1 MCGTIKKYDPEG
13 KMNERE
19 YCQQLADVRCFLLD
33 MDGTFYL
40 GERLIEGSL
49 DFLAALERTGR
60 DAWFLTNNSSK
71 SAAAYMEKLRRM
83 GVPERF
89 CQQVMTSGHASA
101 HYILERFPAGKGWLL
116 GNPVLREELTQMGL
130 VFTEEDPDYVL
141 VAFDT
146 TLDYRKMC
154 RVCDLIRAGKP
165 YIATHP
171 DFNCPTETGF
181 IPDMGAIMA
190 FIEASTGRKA
200 DVIIGKPHA
209 GIVREAL
216 MRTGLKPGE
225 MAMVGDRLYTDVATG
240 VNHGMKGI
248 LVLSGEAT
256 MADVAQG
263 DVKPDMIFDRL
274 ADMIPYL

>member
-1 MCGTIKKYDPEG
+1 MNA
-13 KMNERE
+13 KM
-19 YCQQLADVRCFLLD
+19 
-33 MDGTFYL
+33 L
-40 GERLIEGSL
+40 GFFSGFPTRHFTDSI
-49 DFLAALERTGR
+49 AA
-60 DAWFLTNNSSK
+60 
-71 SAAAYMEKLRRM
+71 
-83 GVPERF
+83 
-89 CQQVMTSGHASA
+89 
-101 HYILERFPAGKGWLL
+101 
-116 GNPVLREELTQMGL
+116 VLREELTGMGL
-130 VFTEEDPDYVL
+130 QFTEDEADYVL

-146 TLDYRKMC
+146 TLDYAKMC

-190 FIEASTGRKA
+190 FIEASTGRRA
-200 DVIIGKPHA
+200 DMILGKPHE

-216 MRTGLKPGE
+216 MRTGRPLGE

-256 MADVAQG
+256 MADVAQS
-263 DVKPDMIFDRL
+263 DVKPDLIFDRL

>member
-1 MCGTIKKYDPEG
+1 MAEMLQKKEALQ
-13 KMNERE
+13 KVE
-19 YCQQLADVRCFLLD
+19 LFVLD

-40 GERLIEGSL
+40 GDRILDGSL
-49 DFLAALERTGR
+49 DFLEKLRETGR
-60 DAWFLTNNSSK
+60 QAMFLTNNSSK
-71 SAAAYMEKLRRM
+71 SADVYEKKLKKMNVTEPFLR
-83 GVPERF
+83 VL
-89 CQQVMTSGHASA
+89 TSGHAAA
-101 HYILERFPAGKGWLL
+101 HYLLQRFPEGKGYLL
-116 GNPVLREELTQMGL
+116 GNDVLRAELEAMGL
-130 VFTEEDPDYVL
+130 VFTEEEPDYVL

-146 TLDYRKMC
+146 TLDYAKMC
-154 RVCDLIRAGKP
+154 KVCDFIRYGKP

-200 DVIIGKPHA
+200 DIILGKPYG
-209 GIVREAL
+209 GIVREAQ
-216 MRTGLKPGE
+216 MRTGYALEE

-240 VNHGMKGI
+240 VNHGMTGI

-256 MADVAQG
+256 MKDVEES
-263 DVKPDMIFDRL
+263 DVEPHFIFDKL

>member
-1 MCGTIKKYDPEG
+1 MTQEEIRAK
-13 KMNERE
+13 
-19 YCQQLADVRCFLLD
+19 LAPVRCFLLD

-40 GERLIEGSL
+40 GDRLIDGSL

-60 DAWFLTNNSSK
+60 TARFLTNNSSK
-71 SAAAYMEKLRRM
+71 SASVYAKKLERM
-83 GVPERF
+83 GVDARYRD
-89 CQQVMTSGHASA
+89 VISSA
-101 HYILERFPAGKGWLL
+101 HAAAHYCMKTFPGKKCYLL
-116 GNPVLREELTQMGL
+116 GNPMLREELLAMGMTL
-130 VFTEEDPDYVL
+130 TEEDADYVL

-146 TLDYRKMC
+146 TLDYKKMC
-154 RVCDLIRAGKP
+154 VVCDYIREGKP

-181 IPDMGAIMA
+181 IPDMGAIMV

-200 DVIIGKPHA
+200 DVILGKPYR
-209 GIVREAL
+209 GIVDEAL
-216 MRTGLKPGE
+216 ARTGFALDE

-240 VNHGMKGI
+240 VKHGMTGI

-256 MADVAQG
+256 MEDVKSS
-263 DVKPDMIFDRL
+263 DVKPDLIFGRL

>member
-1 MCGTIKKYDPEG
+1 MDESMIR
-13 KMNERE
+13 ER
-19 YCQQLADVRCFLLD
+19 LAKIRCFLLD

-40 GERLIEGSL
+40 GDRLIEGSL

-60 DAWFLTNNSSK
+60 TARFLTNNSSK
-71 SAAAYMEKLRRM
+71 SASVYAQKLERM
-83 GVPERF
+83 GVDEKYRD
-89 CQQVMTSGHASA
+89 VMTSGHAAA
-101 HYILERFPAGKGWLL
+101 HYCLKHYPGGKCYLL
-116 GNPVLREELTQMGL
+116 GNPMLAEELTAMGL
-130 VFTEEDPDYVL
+130 QLTEDDPDYVL

-146 TLDYRKMC
+146 TLDYAKMC
-154 RVCDLIRAGKP
+154 KVCDFIRYGKP

-171 DFNCPTETGF
+171 DYNCPTETGF

-200 DVIIGKPHA
+200 DIILGKPYG
-209 GIVREAL
+209 GIVEEAL
-216 MRTGLKPGE
+216 SRTGFSLDE

-240 VNHGMKGI
+240 VNHGMTGI

-256 MADVAQG
+256 MADVETS
-263 DVKPDMIFDRL
+263 DVKPHLIFGKL

>member
-1 MCGTIKKYDPEG
+1 MTQEEI
-13 KMNERE
+13 RAR
-19 YCQQLADVRCFLLD
+19 LAPVRCFLLD

-40 GERLIEGSL
+40 GDRLIDGSL

-60 DAWFLTNNSSK
+60 TARFLTNNSSK
-71 SAAAYMEKLRRM
+71 SASVYAKKLERM
-83 GVPERF
+83 GVDARYRD
-89 CQQVMTSGHASA
+89 VISSA
-101 HYILERFPAGKGWLL
+101 HAAAHYCMKTFPGKKCYLL
-116 GNPVLREELTQMGL
+116 GNPMLREELLAMGMNL
-130 VFTEEDPDYVL
+130 TEEDADYVL

-146 TLDYRKMC
+146 TLDYQKMC
-154 RVCDLIRAGKP
+154 VVCDYIREGKP

-200 DVIIGKPHA
+200 DVILGKPYR
-209 GIVREAL
+209 GIVDEAL
-216 MRTGLKPGE
+216 ARTGFALDE

-240 VNHGMKGI
+240 VKHGMTGI

-256 MADVAQG
+256 MDDVKSS
-263 DVKPDMIFDRL
+263 DVKPDLIFGRL

>member
-1 MCGTIKKYDPEG
+1 MLPFTGECSSPLFQGRILPGGVDTQRVEKDG
-13 KMNERE
+13 
-19 YCQQLADVRCFLLD
+19 RCFL
-33 MDGTFYL
+33 
-40 GERLIEGSL
+40 
-49 DFLAALERTGR
+49 
-60 DAWFLTNNSSK
+60 
-71 SAAAYMEKLRRM
+71 SAR
-83 GVPERF
+83 
-89 CQQVMTSGHASA
+89 
-101 HYILERFPAGKGWLL
+101 YILERFPEGRGYLL
-116 GNPVLREELTQMGL
+116 GNEMLREELTGMGL
-130 VFTEEDPDYVL
+130 RFADADDVDYVL

-154 RVCDLIRAGKP
+154 RVCDLIRWGKP

-200 DVIIGKPHA
+200 DIILGKPYG
-209 GIVREAL
+209 GIVREAQG
-216 MRTGLKPGE
+216 RTGYDLSA

-240 VNHGMKGI
+240 VNHGMTGI

-256 MADVAQG
+256 MQDVAES
-263 DVKPDMIFDRL
+263 DVQPHLIFDKL

>member
-1 MCGTIKKYDPEG
+1 MTETEIQ
-13 KMNERE
+13 RR
-19 YCQQLADVRCFLLD
+19 LSAVRCFLLD

-40 GERLIEGSL
+40 GDRLIDGSL
-49 DFLAALERTGR
+49 AFLEALRRTGR

-71 SAAAYMEKLRRM
+71 SAAAYVEKLTRM
-83 GVPERF
+83 GVPEPFRR
-89 CQQVMTSGHASA
+89 QVITSGHAAA
-101 HYILERFPAGKGWLL
+101 HYLLERFPQGRGYLL
-116 GNPVLREELTQMGL
+116 GNETLRAELTAMGL
-130 VFTEEDPDYVL
+130 AFTEESPDYVL

-146 TLDYRKMC
+146 TLNYAKMC
-154 RVCDLIRAGKP
+154 KACDLIRAGKP

-200 DVIIGKPHA
+200 DVILGKPYG
-209 GIVREAL
+209 GIVREAQR
-216 MRTGLKPGE
+216 RTGYALAK

-240 VNHGMKGI
+240 VNHGMTGI

-256 MADVAQG
+256 MKDVAES
-263 DVKPDMIFDRL
+263 DVQPDLIFGRL

>member
-1 MCGTIKKYDPEG
+1 MTHEEI
-13 KMNERE
+13 RE
-19 YCQQLADVRCFLLD
+19 KLSRVKCCLLD

-40 GERLIEGSL
+40 GDKLIEGSL
-49 DFLAALERTGR
+49 DFLEALKRTGR
-60 DAWFLTNNSSK
+60 TARFLTNNSSK
-71 SAAAYMEKLRRM
+71 SASVYKKKLEKM
-83 GVPERF
+83 GVPEEYRD
-89 CQQVMTSGHASA
+89 VMSSGHATV
-101 HYILERFPAGKGWLL
+101 HYCQKAFPGKKCYLL
-116 GNPVLREELTQMGL
+116 GNPMLTEEMVSMGL
-130 VFTEEDPDYVL
+130 DIVEDDPDYVI

-146 TLDYRKMC
+146 TLDYAKMC
-154 RVCDLIRAGKP
+154 KVCDYIREGKP

-200 DVIIGKPHA
+200 DVIVGKPHK
-209 GIVREAL
+209 GIVDEAL
-216 MRTGLKPGE
+216 LRTGFGLEE

-240 VNHGMKGI
+240 VRHGMQGI

-256 MADVAQG
+256 MDDVATS
-263 DVKPDMIFDRL
+263 DVQPDLIFGKL

>member
-1 MCGTIKKYDPEG
+1 MSEDI
-13 KMNERE
+13 RA
-19 YCQQLADVRCFLLD
+19 QLQGVRCFLLD

-40 GERLIEGSL
+40 GDRLIEGSL
-49 DFLAALERTGR
+49 DFLAALENTGR

-71 SAAAYMEKLRRM
+71 SAQVYTQKLRRM

-89 CQQVMTSGHASA
+89 CQQVMTSGHATA
-101 HYILERFPAGKGWLL
+101 RYIKEHFPQGRGYLL
-116 GNPVLREELTQMGL
+116 GNPALTEELTGMGL
-130 VFTEEDPDYVL
+130 TFAEDDDVDYVI

-146 TLDYRKMC
+146 TLDYAKMC
-154 RVCDLIRAGKP
+154 RVCDLIRWGKP

-190 FIEASTGRKA
+190 FIGASTGRKA
-200 DVIIGKPHA
+200 DIIIGKPHD

-216 MRTGLKPGE
+216 MRTGRPLNE

-256 MADVAQG
+256 MADVAASNVQ
-263 DVKPDMIFDRL
+263 PDMIFDRL
-274 ADMIPYL
+274 SDMIPYL

>member
-1 MCGTIKKYDPEG
+1 MENRLNQGLTDAQIR
-13 KMNERE
+13 ER
-19 YCQQLADVRCFLLD
+19 LARVRCFLLD

-40 GERLIEGSL
+40 GDKLIDGSL

-60 DAWFLTNNSSK
+60 TARFLTNNSSK
-71 SAAAYMEKLRRM
+71 SADVYAKKLERM
-83 GVPERF
+83 GVDEKYRD
-89 CQQVMTSGHASA
+89 VISSGHAAA
-101 HYILERFPAGKGWLL
+101 HYCMERFPGQKCYLL
-116 GNPVLREELTQMGL
+116 GNPMLTEEMKRMGMTL
-130 VFTEEDPDYVL
+130 TEEDADYVL

-146 TLDYRKMC
+146 TLDYAKMC
-154 RVCDLIRAGKP
+154 RVCDYIREGKP

-171 DFNCPTETGF
+171 DYNCPTETGF

-200 DVIIGKPHA
+200 DVILGKQYR
-209 GIVREAL
+209 GIVDEAL
-216 MRTGLKPGE
+216 ARTGFGLGE

-240 VNHGMKGI
+240 VNHGMTGI

-256 MADVAQG
+256 MDDVKTS
-263 DVKPDMIFDRL
+263 DVKPDLIFGKL

>member
-1 MCGTIKKYDPEG
+1 MTTEEI
-13 KMNERE
+13 RAR
-19 YCQQLADVRCFLLD
+19 LAPVRCFLLD

-40 GERLIEGSL
+40 GDKLIEGSL
-49 DFLAALERTGR
+49 DFLHALERTGR
-60 DAWFLTNNSSK
+60 TARFLTNNSSK
-71 SAAAYMEKLRRM
+71 SACVYSQKLERM
-83 GVPERF
+83 GVDARYRD
-89 CQQVMTSGHASA
+89 VISSA
-101 HYILERFPAGKGWLL
+101 HAAAHYCLREFPGQKGYLL
-116 GNPVLREELTQMGL
+116 GNPMLREELTGMGL
-130 VFTEEDPDYVL
+130 EFTQDDADYVL

-146 TLDYRKMC
+146 TLDYNKMC
-154 RVCDLIRAGKP
+154 TVCDYIRAGKP

-200 DVIIGKPHA
+200 DIILGKPHR
-209 GIVREAL
+209 GIVEEAL
-216 MRTGLKPGE
+216 MRTGFSLEE

-240 VNHGMKGI
+240 VRHGMLGI

-256 MADVAQG
+256 LEDVKTS
-263 DVKPDMIFDRL
+263 DVKPDLVFGCL

>member
-1 MCGTIKKYDPEG
+1 MTDAQIRAALRP
-13 KMNERE
+13 
-19 YCQQLADVRCFLLD
+19 VRCFLLD

-40 GERLIEGSL
+40 GDRLIDGSL
-49 DFLAALERTGR
+49 EFLDALEKTGR
-60 DAWFLTNNSSK
+60 TARFLTNNSSK
-71 SAAAYMEKLRRM
+71 SASVYARKLERM
-83 GVPERF
+83 GVKEKYRD
-89 CQQVMTSGHASA
+89 VITSGHAA
-101 HYILERFPAGKGWLL
+101 AGYILSRFPGGRGYLL
-116 GNPVLREELTQMGL
+116 GNPMLREELEGMGL
-130 VFTEEDPDYVL
+130 CFTDENPDYVL

-146 TLDYRKMC
+146 TLDYAKMC
-154 RVCDLIRAGKP
+154 KVCDFIREGRP

-200 DVIIGKPHA
+200 DIILGKPHW
-209 GIVREAL
+209 GIVDEAL
-216 MRTGLKPGE
+216 ARTGFGLEE

-256 MADVAQG
+256 MEDVAVSE
-263 DVKPDMIFDRL
+263 VKPHLIFNRL
-274 ADMIPYL
+274 SDMIPYLD

>member
-1 MCGTIKKYDPEG
+1 MTDAQIRACLSGI
-13 KMNERE
+13 
-19 YCQQLADVRCFLLD
+19 RCFLLD

-40 GERLIEGSL
+40 GDRLIDGSL
-49 DFLAALERTGR
+49 DFLEALRHTGR

-71 SAAAYMEKLRRM
+71 SASAYVEKLTRM
-83 GVPERF
+83 GVPEPFRS
-89 CQQVMTSGHASA
+89 QVITSGHAAA
-101 HYILERFPAGKGWLL
+101 HYLLERFPQGRGYLL
-116 GNPVLREELTQMGL
+116 GNDVLRTELTGMGL
-130 VFTEEDPDYVL
+130 TFTEEAPDYVL

-146 TLDYRKMC
+146 TLDYAKMC
-154 RVCDLIRAGKP
+154 KVCDYIRAGKP

-200 DVIIGKPHA
+200 DIILGKPYG
-209 GIVREAL
+209 GIVHEAQ
-216 MRTGLKPGE
+216 MRTGYVLEE

-240 VNHGMKGI
+240 VNHGMTGI

-256 MADVAQG
+256 MKDVADSEVQ
-263 DVKPDMIFDRL
+263 PHLIFDRL